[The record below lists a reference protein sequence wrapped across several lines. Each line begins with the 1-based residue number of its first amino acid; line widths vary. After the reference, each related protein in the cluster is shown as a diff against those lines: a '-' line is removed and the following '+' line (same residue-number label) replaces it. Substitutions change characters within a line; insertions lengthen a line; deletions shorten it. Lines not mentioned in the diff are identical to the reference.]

1 MVFNK
6 LQYSKRPN
14 IILISADTLR
24 ADHLGCYGYNINTSP
39 HIDKFSKD
47 AVLFLNAKSNA
58 YWTVPS
64 HLSLFTSL
72 YPSVFKVWERQKN
85 IGMLDSSYLTLA
97 KILKKHG
104 YGTAAFTSGGYVS
117 KDYGFAHS
125 FDVYNDDIASKNTK
139 HITEKIINLGTEWI
153 KEQKGNFFLFLHTYE
168 THAPYLPPMP
178 FIEEFVV
185 KYTPISHLTEKH
197 CLIGLEYSKI
207 GKDAKHW
214 FEKTRDEN
222 FLKTVVAL
230 YDGEIKY
237 LDSIIS
243 RLLSKLKRL
252 GVYDNSIV
260 IFLSDHGE
268 AFYEHGSFGH
278 GNLYEETIRVPLIIH
293 LPKALERYSGN
304 TIDKIVS
311 LVDVLPTILDI
322 CSISY
327 QPKQFQGRTL
337 LDLIKNRANSQRNF
351 SFSEGSEVKAICSS
365 RYKYIVYDLGEQNE
379 REELYDLSV
388 DPKENRN
395 LLGVLADDTEI
406 KKTHQRLRKLL
417 LTQVKRNAA
426 LYKKMKKG
434 IRQKTEIILNK
445 DTKEQLRA
453 LGYMQ

>member
-6 LQYSKRPN
+6 LQYSKRPD

-24 ADHLGCYGYNINTSP
+24 ADHLGCYGYNRNTSP
-39 HIDKFSKD
+39 HIDEFSKD

-97 KILKKHG
+97 KILKKRG
-104 YGTAAFTSGGYVS
+104 YRTVAFTSGGYVS
-117 KDYGFAHS
+117 KDYGFAQG
-125 FDVYNDDIASKNTK
+125 FDVYNDDIISKNNK
-139 HITEKIINLGTEWI
+139 HITAKIIKLGTEWI
-153 KEQKGNFFLFLHTYE
+153 KEQKENFFLFLHTYE
-168 THAPYLPPMP
+168 THAPYLPPVP

-185 KYTPISHLTEKH
+185 EYTHASHLTKNH

-207 GKDAKHW
+207 GKEAKRW
-214 FEKTRDEN
+214 FEKTKDDN

-237 LDSIIS
+237 LDSIIC
-243 RLLSKLKRL
+243 RLLNKLKRL

-260 IFLSDHGE
+260 VFLSDHGE

-278 GNLYEETIRVPLIIH
+278 GNLYEETIRVPLIMH
-293 LPKALERYSGN
+293 MPTALERYNGK
-304 TIDKIVS
+304 TINKIVS

-322 CSISY
+322 CSIPY
-327 QPKQFQGRTL
+327 QPRQFQGTSL
-337 LDLIKNRANSQRNF
+337 LNLIKNKANLPKNF
-351 SFSEGSEVKAICSS
+351 SFSESPKVKAVCTS
-365 RYKYIVYDLGEQNE
+365 RYKYIVYDLGAEKE
-379 REELYDLSV
+379 KEELYDLLT

-395 LLGVLADDTEI
+395 LLGVSTDDAEV
-406 KKTHQRLRKLL
+406 KKTHRRLRKLL
-417 LTQVKRNAA
+417 LTQVKSNFA
-426 LYKKMKKG
+426 LRKKMKKRINQRIMIG
-434 IRQKTEIILNK
+434 LNIKTK
-445 DTKEQLRA
+445 QQLRA